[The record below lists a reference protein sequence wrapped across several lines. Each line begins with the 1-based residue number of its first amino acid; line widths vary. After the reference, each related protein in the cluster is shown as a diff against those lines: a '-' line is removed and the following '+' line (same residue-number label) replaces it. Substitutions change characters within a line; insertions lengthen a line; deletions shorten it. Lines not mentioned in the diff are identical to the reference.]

1 MKRKC
6 KICGEVTKDDR
17 LIVCPEC
24 GASFSNG
31 EPDRA
36 LLTPQQEKYII
47 GKIWKKHWKFLF
59 GGFSILTVISVALLV
74 FALIKAYN
82 TGTAYLEKTLVKNI
96 SNEFEQPRIKQ
107 TIEDVA
113 KSEARDVIT
122 NQINPIVEDFR
133 AQIEKVKPPTLS
145 LSGRKIRKLESGYKI
160 TLQFTPS
167 KNEPLGIII
176 FQASIYD
183 DSDVQI
189 VDFWPSGGAFSSGK
203 DSKKI
208 ASDGKKARLAYSL
221 LSVGRPKFDL
231 TVSGKARIRIEG
243 NYLENAIIF
252 SLE

>member
-24 GASFSNG
+24 GGSFSNG
-31 EPDRA
+31 ESDRA
-36 LLTPQQEKYII
+36 LFTPQQEKYII
-47 GKIWKKHWKFLF
+47 SKIWKKHWKFLF
-59 GGFSILTVISVALLV
+59 GGFSILTIISVALLV
-74 FALIKAYN
+74 FALIKAY
-82 TGTAYLEKTLVKNI
+82 TAGTVYLEKTLVNNI
-96 SNEFEQPRIKQ
+96 SKEFEQPRIKQ
-107 TIEDVA
+107 TIEEVA

-122 NQINPIVEDFR
+122 NQVNPIVENFR

-145 LSGRKIRKLESGYKI
+145 LSSRETKKLESGYKI

-176 FQASIYD
+176 FQASIDD

-189 VDFWPSGGAFSSGK
+189 VDFWPSGGAFISGK

-208 ASDGKKARLAYSL
+208 TSDGKKARLAYSL
-221 LSVGRPKFDL
+221 MSAGRPKFDL
-231 TVSGKARIRIEG
+231 TLSGRARIKIEG
-243 NYLENAIIF
+243 NYLENEIIV